1 MKRRAAE
8 EAQKARLEREE
19 EEGGAKPKEQEQQVK
34 EEEGV
39 GAESKGETMVEE
51 TKVGV
56 RTGGDA
62 SCLRF

>member
-19 EEGGAKPKEQEQQVK
+19 EEGGVKPKEQEQQVK

-39 GAESKGETMVEE
+39 GAESKGETTVEE
-51 TKVGV
+51 TKVSV